1 MKNKSPRFRTERRAD
16 QNANPYDEIYSS
28 LGLTRLSL
36 NDQIELG
43 KNSLGETIYLDTG
56 CF

>member
-1 MKNKSPRFRTERRAD
+1 MYNRSPRFRPTPRAN
-16 QNANPYDEIYSS
+16 QNENPYDGIYSS
-28 LGLTRLSL
+28 LGLPRVSL